1 MTRTRWTGHGHSLSW
16 FSPGNWTRGVPG
28 AQTVTRF
35 TDGRAWTISLAGS
48 SPAQAGSMT
57 VLGDALTFT
66 GGTLALDAA
75 QPKSGNPTDLAI
87 GRGGSV
93 TIALGATIDAQNTI
107 NVGSVVAGSL
117 TAGSVAVAGT
127 LDASILDVADG
138 TVQDT
143 GHIALLTGGYTAVV
157 AGGTLAVSAG
167 GTLDAGAN
175 SLQNQYSSLDVG
187 ANGGDGVATISG
199 AGALLELAGVTVGS
213 DASGVLVIEDGAA
226 ARINYLATG
235 SYGATSVFVEGAGTS
250 LQVTNGVTIGNE
262 TSLSGLTLSVTDGG
276 AVDAGTYGLALYDG
290 TLVLDSSASL
300 TGAIY
305 SVVGRIEAVAD
316 CPYDAG
322 TVTLQQALTL
332 NVNSG
337 AQGQYATATD
347 LFSTGGAVLRIA
359 GQISA
364 YDGATL
370 DAASGS
376 IVLLNAADSYAG
388 TSLFDAT
395 LEIGATGA
403 AGAGT
408 LSFTGTG
415 ADAPVLQIDADV
427 AFANTIAGFAGADT
441 IDLRGFAFGAGVTD
455 MFSAGTLTLSD
466 GSATTS
472 LVLAGSYGG
481 GSFTFADDRHGGTV
495 VSVVHR

>member
-1 MTRTRWTGHGHSLSW
+1 MTRTRWIGHGHGISW
-16 FSPGNWTRGVPG
+16 FSP
-28 AQTVTRF
+28 
-35 TDGRAWTISLAGS
+35 
-48 SPAQAGSMT
+48 
-57 VLGDALTFT
+57 
-66 GGTLALDAA
+66 
-75 QPKSGNPTDLAI
+75 
-87 GRGGSV
+87 
-93 TIALGATIDAQNTI
+93 
-107 NVGSVVAGSL
+107 
-117 TAGSVAVAGT
+117 
-127 LDASILDVADG
+127 ASILDVADG

-143 GHIALLTGGYTAVV
+143 GHIALLTGGYTAVI
-157 AGGTLAVSAG
+157 AGGTLAISAG

-175 SLQNQYSSLDVG
+175 SLQNQYSSLDIG
-187 ANGGDGVATISG
+187 ADGGDGVVTISG
-199 AGALLELAGVTVGS
+199 AGSLLELAGVTVGS

-250 LQVTNGVTIGNE
+250 LAVTNGITIGNE

-332 NVNSG
+332 NSNSG

-427 AFANTIAGFAGADT
+427 AFANAIAGFAGADT

-455 MFSAGTLTLSD
+455 RFSAGTLTLSD

-481 GSFTFADDRHGGTV
+481 GSFAFADDRHGGTV